1 MPHRVNL
8 DSLPCDDAP
17 VEFILSGQARVV
29 APAFGSPPRVE
40 VPRIIASLAERLK
53 ADGTQMFES
62 FAFYHSD
69 DTLELWEGPNSIIF
83 DGWSL
88 RVRGMLTMRIAAA
101 ISETAKLLRW
111 PALVLDGDG
120 PFKEY
125 MTLVAARSGGA
136 LTVVSDPPGPKARQ
150 VMKALGIKHM
160 LQVVSQIDGCGMIAD
175 PRDARDDTLQFE
187 RAPRPGDGYRPSL
200 ANPPSVSDDG
210 ALMDEAPNADSHI
223 EASLDA
229 IRRGL

>member
-1 MPHRVNL
+1 MEPYAVAVRGR
-8 DSLPCDDAP
+8 LPYTLTLYQS
-17 VEFILSGQARVV
+17 E
-29 APAFGSPPRVE
+29 
-40 VPRIIASLAERLK
+40 
-53 ADGTQMFES
+53 
-62 FAFYHSD
+62 
-69 DTLELWEGPNSIIF
+69 DTLELWEGPNAIIF

-88 RVRGMLTMRIAAA
+88 RVRDMLTIRIAAV
-101 ISETAKLLRW
+101 ISEIAKLLRW
-111 PALVLDGDG
+111 PALVLDGDS
-120 PFKEY
+120 PFKDY

-150 VMKALGIKHM
+150 VLEALGIEHM

-175 PRDARDDTLQFE
+175 PQDARDDTLQFE

-200 ANPPSVSDDG
+200 ANPPPVSDDD
-210 ALMDEAPNADSHI
+210 ALMDEAPNTDSHI